1 MELSWIATGF
11 EGLREVPL
19 EHLLLSELLEPGLA
33 WIHLTWNWLHL
44 FFPAID
50 MAIRQGSLEEKKS
63 KKKGLEASLGQDLIP
78 NRGGADGYAAINS

>member
-1 MELSWIATGF
+1 
-11 EGLREVPL
+11 
-19 EHLLLSELLEPGLA
+19 
-33 WIHLTWNWLHL
+33 
-44 FFPAID
+44 